1 MQLPKTGILEVGWTQ
16 GGGALSAFP
25 QTEEDVNHKE
35 RNGNFEYYGWMC
47 VCVFLEICFNQMLT
61 MKVTRGPGLGL
72 EEGYTCALF
81 ATSFGGGE

>member
-35 RNGNFEYYGWMC
+35 RNGNFEYYG
-47 VCVFLEICFNQMLT
+47 
-61 MKVTRGPGLGL
+61 
-72 EEGYTCALF
+72 
-81 ATSFGGGE
+81 